1 MKERDQKSTSAFKQE
16 AEGWTASGLQSAEWR
31 QEDEQVRQE
40 LMTLKQPVSHRVG
53 WTCFI
58 HPKDLS
64 EGEGEGEG
72 DWRVTNVR
80 QRPHSG
86 D

>member
-1 MKERDQKSTSAFKQE
+1 M
-16 AEGWTASGLQSAEWR
+16 
-31 QEDEQVRQE
+31 RQE
-40 LMTLKQPVSHRVG
+40 LMTLKQTVSHRVG

-72 DWRVTNVR
+72 D
-80 QRPHSG
+80 
-86 D
+86 